1 MKKVKKRGRIRD
13 EKISKDKKG
22 GKGGKNRIKIKPI
35 NYTRN

>member
-1 MKKVKKRGRIRD
+1 MKKVKKRGRRD

-22 GKGGKNRIKIKPI
+22 GKRGKNRIKIKPI